1 MIEAEQAPEN
11 GAVIWAESE
20 QQAMDWSLVLTSQG
34 IGSLLLAPSEEMRS
48 WRLVIEP
55 AELVRAQEAI
65 DKFCAEN
72 RGWRLRQKLPW
83 SGLIFHWGALFWSLS
98 MVLFHAGA
106 RWAGPTWTNAG
117 MMDSAAV
124 RTGSWWR
131 LFTAVTLHA
140 DVGHLM
146 ANATIGFILL
156 GLAMARFG
164 AGWALLVSFLAGGAG
179 NLLAYFVDPMI
190 HRSLGSSGMVMGSLG
205 LVAVQSFGFWMDHV
219 NRKRLFAS
227 GVFAGILLFILL
239 GTDPRSD
246 VLAHAG
252 GFIGGILLGVALLL
266 VPERWQQSLKANA
279 VTIAI
284 TSALVIWTWRL
295 ALGHPGL
302 N

>member
-1 MIEAEQAPEN
+1 MNEAVNAPEN

-20 QQAMDWSLVLTSQG
+20 QQALDWSLVLTSQG
-34 IGSLLLAPSEEMRS
+34 IGSLLLGPSEGMPS

-55 AELVRAQEAI
+55 ADQSRAQEAI

-83 SGLIFHWGALFWSLS
+83 SGLVFHWGALFWALS
-98 MVLFHAGA
+98 MMLFHAGS
-106 RWAGPTWTNAG
+106 RLMGPAWTTSG
-117 MMDSAAV
+117 VMDSEAV
-124 RTGSWWR
+124 RAGSWWR

-179 NLLAYFVDPMI
+179 NFLAYCVDPMI

-205 LVAVQSFGFWMDHV
+205 LVAIQSFGFWRDQG
-219 NRKRLFAS
+219 NTKRLFAS
-227 GVFAGILLFILL
+227 GVFAGVLLFILL
-239 GTDPRSD
+239 GLDPRSD

-252 GFIGGILLGVALLL
+252 GFLGGILLGMALLL

-279 VTIAI
+279 AAIAI
-284 TSALVIWTWRL
+284 TCALVLWTWHL
-295 ALGHPGL
+295 ALTHPVL
-302 N
+302 K